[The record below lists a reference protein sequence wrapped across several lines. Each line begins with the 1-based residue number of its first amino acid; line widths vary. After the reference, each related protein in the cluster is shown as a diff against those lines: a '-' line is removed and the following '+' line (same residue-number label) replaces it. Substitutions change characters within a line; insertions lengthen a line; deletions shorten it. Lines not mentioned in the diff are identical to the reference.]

1 MIYCL
6 VWFVVDI
13 SKWFN
18 TVAADYEP
26 TVADP
31 HDLYVRARDGVVV
44 ACNVTLVF
52 KNELDHDALLPLAIL
67 LGLEAD
73 LREAHPLDDVERT
86 RSVVLDHLEDI
97 SWRG

>member
-1 MIYCL
+1 VIYCL

-13 SKWFN
+13 NKWFN
-18 TVAADYEP
+18 TVATDYEP

-31 HDLYVRARDGVVV
+31 HDPYVGAGDCVVI

-52 KNELDHDALLPLAIL
+52 KNDLDHDALLSLAIL
-67 LGLEAD
+67 LGLEVD

-86 RSVVLDHLEDI
+86 LPVVLDHLEDI
-97 SWRG
+97 SRRG